1 MDELLALYKKSFSGD
16 MTQDEENDN
25 VRELDASTERE
36 DSSTS
41 SVSYAIL
48 VNTIEIMTEP
58 EDKADVADVLVTD
71 EEVSVCEEKIKKDH
85 EETVTF
91 GDDVSN
97 IARNFSSFSM
107 LAQCPRLS
115 IFLLRESS
123 F

>member
-1 MDELLALYKKSFSGD
+1 MKKMLMSVNWRLA
-16 MTQDEENDN
+16 Q
-25 VRELDASTERE
+25 RERE

-41 SVSYAIL
+41 SVTNAIL
-48 VNTIEIMTEP
+48 VNAIEIMTEP
-58 EDKADVADVLVTD
+58 EDKAEVADVLVTD
-71 EEVSVCEEKIKKDH
+71 EEVSVCEDKIEKDH

-97 IARNFSSFSM
+97 IARSFNSFSM
-107 LAQCPRLS
+107 LAQCLRLA